1 MGQILKYID
10 TNNPGN
16 YHCYNTRKIS
26 LDENYNELFTRET
39 YDRDDVSIDVKGK
52 KYAETD
58 GKIIDS
64 VPIDLDQINSAYNNN
79 IKYFLDGS
87 RHTFKVDDI
96 AIGQKI
102 FPIIAGQIVVG
113 CCHRENRDSFKKAM
127 LKTEILIS
135 LPKNFCSNKNGK
147 RDDYARKY
155 AEDLTEYLREHNR
168 YAKEHN
174 LSISK
179 ILFYDTDGAA
189 VADKTDK
196 NRFMNSGIAQIQN
209 AMTDTEQLM
218 VLDLCEGK
226 KLSDTSYL
234 IKDGSIQYNPSYSQW
249 KHDFA
254 KWNNM
259 RANYKHVIGV
269 SKSFDPTLLHDLNPN
284 IAKIIAELKP
294 FHRTKAYRY
303 RSEQSNNQYF
313 AIWYLRLRKPDNFRQ
328 NNFSDVVKCELLMT
342 NETEPFETETI
353 DWLSANIIREAYPVC
368 FGSDSRWENHLY
380 PVYLTESFCKAQYI
394 DKNIFLGLF

>member
-1 MGQILKYID
+1 
-10 TNNPGN
+10 
-16 YHCYNTRKIS
+16 
-26 LDENYNELFTRET
+26 
-39 YDRDDVSIDVKGK
+39 
-52 KYAETD
+52 
-58 GKIIDS
+58 
-64 VPIDLDQINSAYNNN
+64 
-79 IKYFLDGS
+79 
-87 RHTFKVDDI
+87 
-96 AIGQKI
+96 
-102 FPIIAGQIVVG
+102 
-113 CCHRENRDSFKKAM
+113 M
-127 LKTEILIS
+127 LETEIIIS
-135 LPKNFCSNKNGK
+135 LPDRFQNDRNGK

-155 AEDLTEYLREHNR
+155 AQDLTSYLQENNRYAREHNI
-168 YAKEHN
+168 
-174 LSISK
+174 SISR
-179 ILFYDTDGAA
+179 IVFYKTDGKG
-189 VADKTDK
+189 VSDKTDK

-218 VLDLCEGK
+218 VEELCRGK
-226 KLSDTSYL
+226 KLTDTSYL

-249 KHDFA
+249 KTDLS

-380 PVYLTESFCKAQYI
+380 SVYLTESFCKAQYI